1 MLPGLSDRQAAE
13 AVRSRIDWK
22 YTLGLELT
30 DSGFDHTVLRE
41 FRQRLL
47 GGNFERQLL
56 DLMLVKLGE
65 AKLIKSRGKQRTDST
80 HIEASIRKLNRLE
93 LVGETLRHAL
103 NELARIAPQWL
114 LTVVNQDW
122 FDRYTVRFEQYRLP
136 KKKAEQMQLALSIGT
151 DGHHL
156 LAAFLDNFGSN
167 INLQQ
172 LEAVETL
179 RQVWIQQ
186 YTIIDGLVV
195 WRESTKTG
203 LPANKSLIQ
212 SPYDIEARNRTKR
225 DTNWTGYTLHL
236 TETCDL
242 DAPNLI
248 TNVETTPA
256 TVFDGAITQP
266 IHGRLAQKGL
276 LPKEH
281 FVDTAYA
288 DAENLVVSQEKYQIE
303 LVSQAPP
310 DNTWQAQAKNGF
322 DLSSF
327 KIDWE
332 TKSVQCPMGKTSHAW
347 RIRTDGQN
355 QQQLVEVRFH
365 RKECANCQM
374 RQHCTKSKT
383 EPRLL
388 KFRNQHRHEAL
399 QTARKNQA
407 DPAFQK
413 RYAKRAGIEGTISL
427 GVCAFDLRRSRYI
440 GLAKT
445 HLQHIAT
452 AVAIN
457 FCRLFNWW
465 NQVPRAQTRV
475 SSWTQFCH
483 TYFNLSS
490 A

>member
-1 MLPGLSDRQAAE
+1 ML
-13 AVRSRIDWK
+13 
-22 YTLGLELT
+22 
-30 DSGFDHTVLRE
+30 
-41 FRQRLL
+41 
-47 GGNFERQLL
+47 
-56 DLMLVKLGE
+56 
-65 AKLIKSRGKQRTDST
+65 
-80 HIEASIRKLNRLE
+80 
-93 LVGETLRHAL
+93 
-103 NELARIAPQWL
+103 
-114 LTVVNQDW
+114 
-122 FDRYTVRFEQYRLP
+122 
-136 KKKAEQMQLALSIGT
+136 
-151 DGHHL
+151 
-156 LAAFLDNFGSN
+156 
-167 INLQQ
+167 
-172 LEAVETL
+172 
-179 RQVWIQQ
+179 
-186 YTIIDGLVV
+186 
-195 WRESTKTG
+195 
-203 LPANKSLIQ
+203 
-212 SPYDIEARNRTKR
+212 
-225 DTNWTGYTLHL
+225 
-236 TETCDL
+236 
-242 DAPNLI
+242 
-248 TNVETTPA
+248 
-256 TVFDGAITQP
+256 
-266 IHGRLAQKGL
+266 
-276 LPKEH
+276 
-281 FVDTAYA
+281 
-288 DAENLVVSQEKYQIE
+288 E

-399 QTARKNQA
+399 QTARKNQT

-427 GVCAFDLRRSRYI
+427 GVCALDLRRSCYI

-452 AVAIN
+452 AAAIN

-475 SSWTQFCH
+475 SSWTRFCY
-483 TYFNLSS
+483 TYFNVSS
-490 A
+490 G